1 MSEIFSARALMGIS
15 LGFHIIYS
23 TIGIGLPLM
32 LMIAEWLSLR
42 TGDDLY
48 HQMAR
53 RWIRPAGVLFAI
65 GAVSGTILS
74 FELGFLWPRFMAFS
88 GPLIGIAFSM
98 EGFAFFTEAIFL
110 ALYIY
115 GEKRLS
121 RKMLFFCTIP
131 LTVASAV
138 SAIFVISANAWMN
151 TPAGFRIVNGAL
163 ADVHP
168 FQALA
173 NPAWAHEAVHGTLA
187 AYVATGFAVA
197 GVYAAA
203 MLRGR
208 SNDYNKRAMTLA
220 LAVASVSLP
229 LMLIS
234 GDWAAMTLAVQQ
246 KPKLA
251 AMEALFTTARGAP
264 LIIGGWPDPASGK
277 VLYGI
282 EIPKL
287 LSLLAHRD
295 PDALVEGLN
304 AFPPGDT
311 PDPRLVHP
319 FFDLMVAS
327 FFIMLSA
334 AVWFWWLRWRRRD
347 VPMSKWPLRAL
358 LFASPFGM
366 IALESGWLVT
376 EFGRQPW
383 IIRGH
388 MRVSEGVTTQTG
400 IGLVLF
406 TFLVIYLA
414 LTVGLL
420 RLLLRPASA
429 AIGIQPRLEDRHGDS

>member
-1 MSEIFSARALMGIS
+1 MSEILSARALMGIS

-32 LMIAEWLSLR
+32 LMIAEGLSLR
-42 TGDDLY
+42 TGNELY
-48 HQMAR
+48 HQLAR

-74 FELGFLWPRFMAFS
+74 FELGLLWPRFMAFS
-88 GPLIGIAFSM
+88 GPLIGLTFSM

-115 GEKRLS
+115 GEQRLS
-121 RKMLFFCTIP
+121 RRMLFFCTIV
-131 LTVASAV
+131 LTLASAL
-138 SAIFVISANAWMN
+138 SAVFVISANAWMN
-151 TPAGFRIVNGAL
+151 TPTGFRLVNGVL

-168 FQALA
+168 WQAFA

-187 AYVATGFAVA
+187 AYVATGFAVV

-203 MLRGR
+203 LLRGR
-208 SNDYNKRAMTLA
+208 NTDYNKCALTLA
-220 LAVASVSLP
+220 LAVATVSLP

-234 GDWAAMTLAVQQ
+234 GDWAAMTLAEQQ

-251 AMEALFTTARGAP
+251 AMEALFTTTKGAP
-264 LIIGGWPDPASGK
+264 LIISGWPDPASGK

-287 LSLLAHRD
+287 LSVLAHRD
-295 PDALVEGLN
+295 PDALVEGLD
-304 AFPPGDT
+304 AFPPGTT
-311 PDPRLVHP
+311 PDPRIVHP

-327 FFIMLSA
+327 FFIMLAA
-334 AVWFWWLRWRRRD
+334 AVWFWWSRWNRRD
-347 VPMSKWPLRAL
+347 VPMDKWLLRAL

-383 IIRGH
+383 IIQGH
-388 MRVSEGVTTQTG
+388 MRVAEGVTTQAG
-400 IGLVLF
+400 MGLVLF
-406 TFLVIYLA
+406 TFLVIYLT
-414 LTVGLL
+414 LTAGLL
-420 RLLLRPASA
+420 RLLVRPASA
-429 AIGIQPRLEDRHGDS
+429 GKGIKTTLEDRHVDS